1 MAILVRETF
10 AIYPSFSISFN
21 ITMNI
26 AIVGATGNV
35 GRKILEVLEKKKLV
49 IDNLYLLASSR
60 SAGSKINFNS
70 QDHEILNLET
80 FDFSKV
86 KITFFA
92 AGGKISETFV
102 EKAAKHSLV
111 IDNSS
116 FYRMDPDV
124 PLIVPQVNSDHL
136 NNIKKN
142 IIANPNCSTAQLVI
156 VLKPLHDLFKIKRI
170 VVSTYQSVSGGGKAP
185 MDELIEQTKQV
196 LQNDKVESKN
206 FTKQI
211 AFNVIP
217 HIDVFADDG
226 YTKEEL
232 KMTNETKKI
241 LDDKI
246 DLTATC
252 VRLPVLV
259 SHSESVNIE
268 FENPFSLEKVR
279 DALDNFEGC
288 KVIDD
293 RSDGGYSTPLEAE
306 GRDETF
312 ISRIREDKTIK
323 NGLNMW
329 IVSDNLLRGAAL
341 NAVEIAETLI
351 KNNFYGK

>member
-1 MAILVRETF
+1 
-10 AIYPSFSISFN
+10 
-21 ITMNI
+21 MNI

-35 GRKILEVLEKKKLV
+35 GRKILEVLEKKDLS
-49 IDNLYLLASSR
+49 INNLYLVASSK
-60 SAGSKINFNS
+60 SAGK
-70 QDHEILNLET
+70 EITFKNKEYKVHGLES

-92 AGGKISETFV
+92 AGGKISKEFA
-102 EKAAKHSLV
+102 EKAAKKSIV

-116 FYRMDPDV
+116 YYRMDPDV
-124 PLIVPQVNSDHL
+124 PLIVPQVNSHAL
-136 NNIKKN
+136 NKIKKN

-156 VLKPLHDLFKIKRI
+156 ALKPLHDLFSIKRV

-185 MDELIEQTKQV
+185 MDELIEQTKLV
-196 LQNDKVESKN
+196 LAGKKIQPKN

-211 AFNVIP
+211 AFNAIP
-217 HIDVFADDG
+217 QIDTFSDDG

-252 VRLPVLV
+252 VRLPISV
-259 SHSESVNIE
+259 SHSESVNIQ
-268 FENPFSLEKVR
+268 FEKPISIEKVK
-279 DALDNFEGC
+279 DALDSFEGC
-288 KVIDD
+288 KVIDE
-293 RSDGGYSTPLEAE
+293 RVDGHYSTPVEAE
-306 GRDETF
+306 GKDETF

-323 NGLNMW
+323 NGLNLW

-341 NAVEIAETLI
+341 NSVEIAETLI

>member
-1 MAILVRETF
+1 
-10 AIYPSFSISFN
+10 
-21 ITMNI
+21 MNI

-35 GRKILEVLEKKKLV
+35 GRKTLEVLEKKKLS
-49 IDNLYLLASSR
+49 IDNLYLVASSK
-60 SAGSKINFNS
+60 SVGKKISFKGK
-70 QDHEILNLET
+70 DHEVFDLES
-80 FDFSKV
+80 FDFAKV
-86 KITFFA
+86 KIAFFA
-92 AGGKISETFV
+92 AGGKISEKFAQ
-102 EKAAKHSLV
+102 KAARDCLV

-124 PLIVPQVNSDHL
+124 PLIVPQVNSNHL

-156 VLKPLHDLFKIKRI
+156 ALKPLHDLFIIKRI

-185 MDELIEQTKQV
+185 MDELIEQTKLV
-196 LQNDKVESKN
+196 LEGKKVKSKN

-211 AFNVIP
+211 AFNAIP
-217 HIDVFADDG
+217 HIDVFSNDG

-252 VRLPVLV
+252 VRLPISI
-259 SHSESVNIE
+259 SHSESVNLQ
-268 FENPFSLEKVR
+268 FEKPFSLEKVR
-279 DALDNFEGC
+279 EALNNFEGC
-288 KVIDD
+288 KVIDE
-293 RSDGGYSTPLEAE
+293 RIDGGYSTPLEAE
-306 GRDETF
+306 GKDETF

-323 NGLNMW
+323 NGLNLW

-341 NAVEIAETLI
+341 NSVEIAETLI

>member
-1 MAILVRETF
+1 
-10 AIYPSFSISFN
+10 
-21 ITMNI
+21 MNI

-35 GRKILEVLEKKKLV
+35 GRKILEVLEKKELS

-60 SAGSKINFNS
+60 SAGSKINFLGNE
-70 QDHEILNLET
+70 HEVLNLET
-80 FDFSKV
+80 FDFSRA

-92 AGGKISETFV
+92 AGGKISEKFA
-102 EKAAKHSLV
+102 EKAAEHSLV

-156 VLKPLHDLFKIKRI
+156 ALKPLHDLFTIKRI

-185 MDELIEQTKQV
+185 MDELIDQTRLSLDQK
-196 LQNDKVESKN
+196 KAESKN

-211 AFNVIP
+211 AFNAIP
-217 HIDVFADDG
+217 HIDVFSDDG

-241 LDDKI
+241 LDSKI
-246 DLTATC
+246 ELTATC

-268 FENPFSLEKVR
+268 LEKPFTLEKVR
-279 DALDNFEGC
+279 EALDNFEGC
-288 KVIDD
+288 KVVDE
-293 RSDGGYSTPLEAE
+293 RSDGGYITPLEAE
-306 GRDETF
+306 GRNETF
-312 ISRIREDKTIK
+312 ISRIREDKTLN

-341 NAVEIAETLI
+341 NAVEIAEKLI

>member
-1 MAILVRETF
+1 
-10 AIYPSFSISFN
+10 
-21 ITMNI
+21 MNI

-35 GRKILEVLEKKKLV
+35 GRKTLEVLEKKDLS
-49 IDNLYLLASSR
+49 IDNLYLVASSK
-60 SAGSKINFNS
+60 SVGKKITFRNENYEVN
-70 QDHEILNLET
+70 DLEN

-86 KITFFA
+86 KIAFFA
-92 AGGKISETFV
+92 AGGKISQKFA
-102 EKAAKHSLV
+102 EKAAKSCVV

-116 FYRMDPDV
+116 YYRMDPDV
-124 PLIVPQVNSDHL
+124 PLIVPQVNPEYMKK
-136 NNIKKN
+136 IKKN

-156 VLKPLHDLFKIKRI
+156 ALKPLHDLYTIKRI

-185 MDELIEQTKQV
+185 MDELIEQTK
-196 LQNDKVESKN
+196 LALDGKEIKSKN

-211 AFNVIP
+211 AFNAIP
-217 HIDVFADDG
+217 HIDIFSDDG
-226 YTKEEL
+226 YTKEEI
-232 KMTNETKKI
+232 KMKNETKKI
-241 LDDKI
+241 LDNKI

-252 VRLPVLV
+252 VRLPISV
-259 SHSESVNIE
+259 SHSESVNIQ
-268 FENPFSLEKVR
+268 FEKSFTLEKVR
-279 DALDNFEGC
+279 EALDNFEGC

-323 NGLNMW
+323 NGLNLW

-341 NAVEIAETLI
+341 NSVEIAETLI
-351 KNNFYGK
+351 KNNFYAK

>member
-1 MAILVRETF
+1 
-10 AIYPSFSISFN
+10 
-21 ITMNI
+21 MNI

-35 GRKILEVLEKKKLV
+35 GRKILEVLEKKELS

-60 SAGSKINFNS
+60 SAGSKINFLGNE
-70 QDHEILNLET
+70 HEVLNLET
-80 FDFSKV
+80 FDFSRA

-92 AGGKISETFV
+92 AGGKISEKFA

-156 VLKPLHDLFKIKRI
+156 ALKPLHDLFTIKRI

-185 MDELIEQTKQV
+185 MDELIDQTRLSLDQK
-196 LQNDKVESKN
+196 KVESKN

-211 AFNVIP
+211 AFNAIP
-217 HIDVFADDG
+217 HIDIFSDDG

-241 LDDKI
+241 LDSKI
-246 DLTATC
+246 ELTATC

-268 FENPFSLEKVR
+268 LEKPFTLEKVR
-279 DALDNFEGC
+279 EALDNFEGC
-288 KVIDD
+288 KVVDE
-293 RSDGGYSTPLEAE
+293 RSDGGYITPLEAE

-312 ISRIREDKTIK
+312 ISRIREDKTLN

-341 NAVEIAETLI
+341 NAVEIAEKLI

>member
-1 MAILVRETF
+1 
-10 AIYPSFSISFN
+10 
-21 ITMNI
+21 MNI

-35 GRKILEVLEKKKLV
+35 GRKIIEVLEKKELD
-49 IDNLYLLASSR
+49 IDNLYLLASAR
-60 SAGSKINFNS
+60 SAGSKINFNGKE
-70 QDHEILNLET
+70 HEVLDLEN

-92 AGGKISETFV
+92 AGGKISENFA

-124 PLIVPQVNSDHL
+124 PLIVPQVNPDHL

-156 VLKPLHDLFKIKRI
+156 VLKPLHDLFKIKRV

-185 MDELIEQTKQV
+185 MDELIEQTKLV
-196 LQNDKVESKN
+196 LDNKKVESKN

-211 AFNVIP
+211 AFNAIP

-232 KMTNETKKI
+232 KMKNETKKI
-241 LDDKI
+241 LDN
-246 DLTATC
+246 
-252 VRLPVLV
+252 R
-259 SHSESVNIE
+259 
-268 FENPFSLEKVR
+268 
-279 DALDNFEGC
+279 
-288 KVIDD
+288 
-293 RSDGGYSTPLEAE
+293 
-306 GRDETF
+306 
-312 ISRIREDKTIK
+312 
-323 NGLNMW
+323 
-329 IVSDNLLRGAAL
+329 
-341 NAVEIAETLI
+341 
-351 KNNFYGK
+351 

>member
-1 MAILVRETF
+1 
-10 AIYPSFSISFN
+10 
-21 ITMNI
+21 MNI

-35 GRKILEVLEKKKLV
+35 GRKIIEVLEKKELS
-49 IDNLYLLASSR
+49 IDNLYLLASSK
-60 SAGSKINFNS
+60 SAGSKIKFKGK
-70 QDHEILNLET
+70 QHEVFDLEN
-80 FDFSKV
+80 FDFSKA

-92 AGGKISETFV
+92 AGGKISEKFAV
-102 EKAAKHSLV
+102 IAAKNSLI

-116 FYRMDPDV
+116 YFRMDPDV
-124 PLIVPQVNSDHL
+124 PLIVPQVNPEHL
-136 NNIKKN
+136 NDIKKN

-156 VLKPLHDLFKIKRI
+156 ALKPLHDLFKIKRV

-185 MDELIEQTKQV
+185 MDELIEQTKSV
-196 LQNDKVESKN
+196 LDNKKVVSKN

-217 HIDVFADDG
+217 QIDIFSDEG

-241 LDDKI
+241 LDEKI

-252 VRLPVLV
+252 VRIPVLV
-259 SHSESVNIE
+259 SHSESVNIQ
-268 FENPFSLEKVR
+268 FEKPFSLDEVKK
-279 DALDNFEGC
+279 ALDNFEGC
-288 KVIDD
+288 KVIDE
-293 RSDGGYSTPLEAE
+293 RSDGGYSSPVEAA
-306 GRDETF
+306 GKDETF
-312 ISRIREDKTIK
+312 VSRIREDKTTK
-323 NGLNMW
+323 NGLNLW

-341 NAVEIAETLI
+341 NAVEIAEILI

>member
-1 MAILVRETF
+1 M
-10 AIYPSFSISFN
+10 
-21 ITMNI
+21 MNI

-35 GRKILEVLEKKKLV
+35 GRKILEVLEKKNFSL
-49 IDNLYLLASSR
+49 DNLYLVASSK
-60 SAGSKINFNS
+60 SAGSKITFK
-70 QDHEILNLET
+70 DKELEVFDLEK
-80 FDFSKV
+80 FDFSKA

-92 AGGKISETFV
+92 AGGKISENYAT
-102 EKAAKHSLV
+102 KAAQHSIV

-124 PLIVPQVNSDHL
+124 PLIVPQVNSEDL
-136 NNIKKN
+136 KKIKKN

-156 VLKPLHDLFKIKRI
+156 ALKPLHDAFKIKR
-170 VVSTYQSVSGGGKAP
+170 VVTSTYQSVSGGGKAP
-185 MDELIEQTKQV
+185 MDELIEQTK
-196 LQNDKVESKN
+196 LFLDNREIKSKN

-211 AFNVIP
+211 AFNAIP

-241 LDDKI
+241 LDSKI
-246 DLTATC
+246 ELTATC

-268 FENPFSLEKVR
+268 FEKPFTVDKVR
-279 DALDNFEGC
+279 QLLDNADGC
-288 KVIDD
+288 KVVDE
-293 RSDGGYSTPLEAE
+293 RKDGGYSTPIEAA
-306 GRDETF
+306 GKNDTF
-312 ISRIREDKTIK
+312 ISRIREDKTIN
-323 NGLNMW
+323 NGLNLW

-351 KNNFYGK
+351 KNNFYEK

>member
-1 MAILVRETF
+1 
-10 AIYPSFSISFN
+10 
-21 ITMNI
+21 MNI

-35 GRKILEVLEKKKLV
+35 GRKILEVLEKKELS
-49 IDNLYLLASSR
+49 IDNLYLVASSK
-60 SAGSKINFNS
+60 SAGKKISFK
-70 QDHEILNLET
+70 DKEHEVFDLEN

-86 KITFFA
+86 KIAFFA
-92 AGGKISETFV
+92 AGGKISEKFA
-102 EKAAKHSLV
+102 EKAAKHCLV

-124 PLIVPQVNSDHL
+124 PLIVPQVNPNHL
-136 NNIKKN
+136 DQIKKN

-156 VLKPLHDLFKIKRI
+156 ALKPLHDLFVIKRI

-185 MDELIEQTKQV
+185 MDELIEQTRLV
-196 LQNDKVESKN
+196 LDGKKVKSKN

-211 AFNVIP
+211 AFNAIP
-217 HIDVFADDG
+217 HIDVFSNDG

-252 VRLPVLV
+252 VRLPISV
-259 SHSESVNIE
+259 SHSESVNLQ
-268 FENPFSLEKVR
+268 FEKPFSLKKIKE
-279 DALDNFEGC
+279 ALNNFEGC
-288 KVIDD
+288 KVVDE
-293 RSDGGYSTPLEAE
+293 RVDGGYSTPLEAE
-306 GRDETF
+306 GKDETF

-323 NGLNMW
+323 NGLNLW

>member
-1 MAILVRETF
+1 
-10 AIYPSFSISFN
+10 
-21 ITMNI
+21 MNI

-35 GRKILEVLEKKKLV
+35 GRKTLEVLEKKELS
-49 IDNLYLLASSR
+49 IDNLYLVASSK
-60 SAGSKINFNS
+60 SAGKKISFK
-70 QDHEILNLET
+70 DKEHEVFDLEN

-86 KITFFA
+86 KIAFFA
-92 AGGKISETFV
+92 AGGKISEKFA
-102 EKAAKHSLV
+102 EKAAKHCLV

-124 PLIVPQVNSDHL
+124 PLIVPQVNPNHL
-136 NNIKKN
+136 DQIKKN

-156 VLKPLHDLFKIKRI
+156 ALKPLHDLFVIKRI

-185 MDELIEQTKQV
+185 MDELIEQTKLV
-196 LQNDKVESKN
+196 LDGKDVKSKN

-211 AFNVIP
+211 AFNAIP
-217 HIDVFADDG
+217 HIDVFSDDG

-241 LDDKI
+241 LDSKI

-252 VRLPVLV
+252 VRLPISV
-259 SHSESVNIE
+259 SHSEAVNLQ
-268 FENPFSLEKVR
+268 FEKSFSLQKVR
-279 DALDNFEGC
+279 EALNNFDGC
-288 KVIDD
+288 KVIDE
-293 RSDGGYSTPLEAE
+293 RVDGGYTTPLEAE
-306 GRDETF
+306 GKYETF
-312 ISRIREDKTIK
+312 ISRIREDKTIE
-323 NGLNMW
+323 NGLNLW

>member
-1 MAILVRETF
+1 MD
-10 AIYPSFSISFN
+10 
-21 ITMNI
+21 I

-35 GRKILEVLEKKKLV
+35 GRKILEVLEKKELSFENLHLV
-49 IDNLYLLASSR
+49 ASSK
-60 SAGSKINFNS
+60 SAGKKIIFKGKEY
-70 QDHEILNLET
+70 EILNLEN

-86 KITFFA
+86 KIAFFS
-92 AGGKISETFV
+92 AGGKISEKFA
-102 EKAAKHSLV
+102 EKAAKSCLV

-116 FYRMDPDV
+116 YYRMDPDV
-124 PLIVPQVNSDHL
+124 PLIVPQVNSEAL
-136 NNIKKN
+136 RNIKKN
-142 IIANPNCSTAQLVI
+142 IISNPNCSTAQLVI
-156 VLKPLHDLFKIKRI
+156 ALKPLHDLFIIKRI

-185 MDELIEQTKQV
+185 MDELIDQTKLALNKQ
-196 LQNDKVESKN
+196 KIKSKN

-217 HIDVFADDG
+217 HIDVFSDDG

-241 LDDKI
+241 LDGKI

-252 VRLPVLV
+252 VRIPVSV
-259 SHSESVNIE
+259 SHSESANIE
-268 FENPFSLEKVR
+268 FEKSFTLDEVR
-279 DALDNFEGC
+279 KALDSFEGC
-288 KVIDD
+288 KVIDE
-293 RSDGGYSTPLEAE
+293 RTDGGYSTPIEAE
-306 GRDETF
+306 GKDETF

-323 NGLNMW
+323 NGLNLW

-351 KNNFYGK
+351 NNNFYGK